1 MQIPGKRYQ
10 TNTVRTFWCTL
21 TTSALSYLGLGR
33 FGTKIWEIKWDYW
46 ITNLSVSEKLVRLC
60 IYSQHRVF
68 PLLWWY
74 FPVRMKT
81 LLLKH
86 SQQTFLVFQ
95 DVFSVTLFVFQ
106 DLLKTSSRRL
116 ENVFAIRLPKTS
128 SRRFQGVFKS
138 LPRRLQDVFKM
149 SSRRVCKTSCNYV
162 FKTSSRRV
170 CKMSCNYVFKT
181 SSRRVCKMSCNY
193 VFKTSSRRLQD
204 VVEDKRMLHWRR
216 LEDVLKTSS
225 VCLHQDECLLG

>member
-1 MQIPGKRYQ
+1 MQENTKMQIPGKRYQ

-81 LLLKH
+81 LLLLKH

-106 DLLKTSSRRL
+106 D
-116 ENVFAIRLPKTS
+116 
-128 SRRFQGVFKS
+128 VFKT
-138 LPRRLQDVFKM
+138 

-162 FKTSSRRV
+162 FKTSSRRLGRQKNV
-170 CKMSCNYVFKT
+170 T
-181 SSRRVCKMSCNY
+181 
-193 VFKTSSRRLQD
+193 
-204 VVEDKRMLHWRR
+204 
-216 LEDVLKTSS
+216 LKTSS
-225 VCLHQDECLLG
+225 VRLHQDECLLGYYWSFYCTTRRWDVLIFSWCSCGLFIIERNLKKWILLVKSSSIKR

>member
-1 MQIPGKRYQ
+1 MQIPDKRYQ

-46 ITNLSVSEKLVRLC
+46 IRNLSVSEKLVRLC

-81 LLLKH
+81 LLLLKH

-106 DLLKTSSRRL
+106 D
-116 ENVFAIRLPKTS
+116 
-128 SRRFQGVFKS
+128 VFKTY
-138 LPRRLQDVFKM
+138 LQYVFLKRLQDVFA
-149 SSRRVCKTSCNYV
+149 RRLAI
-162 FKTSSRRV
+162 
-170 CKMSCNYVFKT
+170 M
-181 SSRRVCKMSCNY
+181 
-193 VFKTSSRRLQD
+193 SSRRLQD
-204 VVEDKRMLHWRR
+204 VLEDKKMLHSRR
-216 LEDVLKTSS
+216 LQYVFTKTNVCWVTTEAFTVLREDEM
-225 VCLHQDECLLG
+225 C